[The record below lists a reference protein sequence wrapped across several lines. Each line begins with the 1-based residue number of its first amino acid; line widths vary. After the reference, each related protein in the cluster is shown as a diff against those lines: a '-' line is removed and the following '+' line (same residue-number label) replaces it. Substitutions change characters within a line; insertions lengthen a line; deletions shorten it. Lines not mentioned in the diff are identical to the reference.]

1 MFPLYDTVR
10 SRRFPIINW
19 MLVLLNGLVFYYE
32 LTLGETELHRFILD
46 WGLVPAQLALDS
58 TESWLRILSSMFLHG
73 GWFHIISN
81 MWILIIFG
89 DNIEDRM
96 GSMRYLI
103 FYLLSG
109 TAAALLQA
117 FLYPTSNI
125 PMVGAS
131 GAIAGVLGAYLVLYP
146 RARIASLVPIF
157 FIFTIVELPAL
168 IFLGFWFVS
177 QLFQGWLALG
187 GADMSGVA
195 WWAHIGGFV
204 FGLLMVRLFA
214 RRRY

>member
-10 SRRFPIINW
+10 SRRFPLVNW
-19 MLVLLNGLVFYYE
+19 TLVLLNGLVFYHE
-32 LTLGETELHRFILD
+32 LTLSESELVRFIHD
-46 WGLVPAQLALDS
+46 WGLIPAQLTFDS
-58 TESWLRILSSMFLHG
+58 AASWIKILSSMFLHG
-73 GWFHIISN
+73 GWFHIVSN

-96 GSMRYLI
+96 GGARYLL

-109 TAAALLQA
+109 AAAALLQA
-117 FLYPTSNI
+117 FLHPASGI

-146 RARIASLVPIF
+146 HARIASLVPIF
-157 FIFTIVELPAL
+157 FVFTLVEIPAL
-168 IFLGFWFVS
+168 IFLGFWFIA
-177 QLFQGWLALG
+177 QLFSGWLALA

-204 FGLLMVRLFA
+204 FGLFAVPFFA
-214 RRRY
+214 RRR

>member
-96 GSMRYLI
+96 GSGRYLI

-109 TAAALLQA
+109 TAAALMQA
-117 FLYPTSNI
+117 FLYPASNI

-146 RARIASLVPIF
+146 RARIASLVPIL
-157 FIFTIVELPAL
+157 FIFTIIELPAL
-168 IFLGFWFVS
+168 IFLGFWFIS